1 MRFLRW
7 DLWWMP
13 LVILVTVLAVR
24 RFTRRRAIAVTSAAL
39 LRDPLYRASAVRHL
53 PTALAAVAL
62 AGVLCGLLQ
71 PVLAL
76 VEREVRIQGLDIV
89 LVIDLSLSMTQ
100 PIGIS
105 ERLRTHPSQTG
116 PPRIEAVKQA
126 LRAFIQR
133 RPSDRFGVV
142 VFSDNSYVVSPLTVD
157 HEHLL
162 GYFNLIDPHSLI
174 GEGRTAMGDGIAA
187 GMQLL
192 RRQSTSERRNKVLMV
207 FTDGA
212 SNLGRDPM
220 LSLNEAVRTGTRVHM
235 IGVDLE
241 EERKQTPK
249 VDEFI
254 DALRS
259 RGGHYYAAE
268 SLSDLD
274 EAARSLDELEQGDVR
289 TNVYVRN
296 EPLVAWFALPSLAM
310 LLLAIALRAVPAFIG
325 LH

>member
-1 MRFLRW
+1 MRFLRL
-7 DLWWMP
+7 DLWWAP
-13 LVILVTVLAVR
+13 LAILVAVLAVR
-24 RFTRRRAIAVTSAAL
+24 RFTRRRAVAATTTAL
-39 LRDPLYRASAVRHL
+39 LTDPLYRASVVRHL
-53 PTALAAVAL
+53 PLGLAAAALAL
-62 AGVLCGLLQ
+62 VLCGLLQ

-76 VEREVRIQGLDIV
+76 VQREVRIQGLDIV
-89 LVIDLSLSMTQ
+89 LVIDLSLSMAQ

-105 ERLRTHPSQTG
+105 ESLRAQPSGTG
-116 PPRIEAVKQA
+116 PVRIEAVRQA

-142 VFSDNSYVVSPLTVD
+142 VFSSNSYVVSPLTVD

-162 GYFNLIDPHSLI
+162 GYFSLIDPGSLV
-174 GEGRTAMGDGIAA
+174 GEGRTAIGDGIAV
-187 GMQLL
+187 GTLLL
-192 RRQSTSERRNKVLMV
+192 RKQSTSERRNKVLMV

-212 SNLGRDPM
+212 SNTGRDPM
-220 LSLNEAVRTGTRVHM
+220 QSLDEATRAGIRVHLM
-235 IGVDLE
+235 GVDLE
-241 EERKQTPK
+241 QERKQSTH

-254 DALRS
+254 KAIRS

-268 SLSDLD
+268 SLSDLN
-274 EAARSLDELEQGDVR
+274 EAARSLDELEQGEVK

-310 LLLAIALRAVPAFIG
+310 LLLAMGLRAVPTFIG